1 MKRIFWI
8 LTVIASVAIIAS
20 AIGYAQTPPPAPDDD
35 IDWLSDF
42 DLDGPGM
49 GLGGGPGMGNGIPRN
64 VNGGPGMGNGGPRN
78 GKGGPGMGGPGMG
91 RGPAERQ
98 QALERMKKED
108 PERYNR
114 LMKIRQLSD
123 EYRAS
128 SDPKRKAAIE
138 KEIRPLVDKELRIQ
152 HENNKKRVA
161 DMERRVG
168 SAKKALEDREKNWD
182 QVVDFSVKEVT
193 GQNDYLHA
201 WRPGRG
207 PRQQ

>member
-1 MKRIFWI
+1 MKRILSI
-8 LTVIASVAIIAS
+8 LAIIATFS
-20 AIGYAQTPPPAPDDD
+20 VVAAAAVYAETPPPPEDD
-35 IDWLSDF
+35 IDWLSDLDF
-42 DLDGPGM
+42 DGPGL
-49 GLGGGPGMGNGIPRN
+49 GLGPGQGMGN
-64 VNGGPGMGNGGPRN
+64 MGPRN
-78 GKGGPGMGGPGMG
+78 GKGGPGGPGMGGPGMGGPGMG

-98 QALERMKKED
+98 AALDRMKKDD

-114 LMKIRQLSD
+114 LMKIRALSQ

-128 SDPKRKAAIE
+128 NDPKRKAAIE
-138 KEIRPLVDKELRIQ
+138 KELRPLVDKELRIQ

-168 SAKKALEDREKNWD
+168 NAKKVLEEREKNWD

-193 GQNDYLHA
+193 GQNDYLRA

-207 PRQQ
+207 PQQR